1 MMDRLSAI
9 PAEFMMGF
17 CRAGSNDGLKLSAL
31 VNDLLTGLGELPV
44 TESEAKRLDSHS
56 DRKPHSRIISLL
68 CHIYHD
74 PVFAEM
80 KVSPGYIRKF
90 LFSQNIEALGASV
103 DDPGIFVTDS
113 ERREELCRLAL
124 NGVNMHPAGED
135 EKKAKERL
143 LALDSVERKKIL
155 DKTRLAQER
164 AREIREA
171 MLQKEAEE
179 AASKMSRE

>member
-1 MMDRLSAI
+1 MDRLAAI
-9 PAEFMMGF
+9 PAEFLAGF
-17 CRAGSNDGLKLSAL
+17 CRPGENDGLKLSAL
-31 VNDLLTGLGELPV
+31 VNDLLVESGDPPV
-44 TESEAKRLDSHS
+44 TESEVKILDSHS

-74 PVFAEM
+74 PVFVEM
-80 KVSPGYIRKF
+80 KVSTGYIRKF
-90 LFSQNIEALGASV
+90 IFSQSLEALGASV
-103 DDPGIFVTDS
+103 DDPEIFVTDS
-113 ERREELCRLAL
+113 ERREELCRFAL
-124 NGVNMHPAGED
+124 NCVNMYPSGED

-155 DKTRLAQER
+155 DKTRQAQER

-171 MLQKEAEE
+171 MLRREAEE